1 MNYKDALND
10 YINLYKKGI
19 ITFEECIIKG
29 AEVLT
34 ELKRY
39 YNSICYHN
47 GIVHHT
53 KPMNQARVY
62 FLTELIKAL
71 VENI

>member
-1 MNYKDALND
+1 MNYREALTD

-29 AEVLT
+29 VEILT

-39 YNSICYHN
+39 YNSIYYH
-47 GIVHHT
+47 GIIQNP
-53 KPMNQARVY
+53 KLMNQARIY

>member
-1 MNYKDALND
+1 MNYKDALMD
-10 YINLYKKGI
+10 YINLYKKRM

-29 AEVLT
+29 AEILT

-39 YNSICYHN
+39 YNSVYFHGMMKN
-47 GIVHHT
+47 PKV
-53 KPMNQARVY
+53 MNQARVY